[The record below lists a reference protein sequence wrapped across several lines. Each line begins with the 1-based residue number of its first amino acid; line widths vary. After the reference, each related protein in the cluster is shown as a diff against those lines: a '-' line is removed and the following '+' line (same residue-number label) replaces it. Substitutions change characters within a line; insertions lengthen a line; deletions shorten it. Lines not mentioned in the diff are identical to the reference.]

1 MRKAN
6 AILLSA
12 AMFALF
18 AGLWSCDN
26 STPAGGTVGRGQKPE
41 TPSARTPPGGPE
53 SESETSADSPGESSD
68 WPPIEQQ
75 EDSILSTGLLGQV
88 LGKAPPTLNVTDSLI
103 QPGQT
108 ARIVIKL
115 GRGFGRMTIE
125 SYSAVKVSITDAGG
139 NEVFSERTDQDGRMT
154 FERKF
159 RKAGNYFFRARVE
172 KKIDDKTVT
181 PLLFCVYVR
190 PKDSALVICDL
201 DRTLVQSGFERV
213 LAGLARPFDHAGD
226 VLWRLVKE
234 RQMTVI
240 YLTHRPDFFDA
251 SSRMWL
257 RKNEFPPGPLF
268 TSDLLGLIGGSGSF
282 KAGQIARLKQKFPN
296 LRLAIGDKYS
306 DVAAYVENKVPS
318 ILIPHIKWSKE
329 KRKYWQELLRNM
341 KGVRGDVPVCGNW
354 FEIEEAIF
362 KKAKFPPSRMIDK
375 INEMIRT
382 TIPDD

>member
-1 MRKAN
+1 MRGAN
-6 AILLSA
+6 LILLSVAVLALLA
-12 AMFALF
+12 ALS
-18 AGLWSCDN
+18 SCDG
-26 STPAGGTVGRGQKPE
+26 SGPANGGADNGENPRTLSAE
-41 TPSARTPPGGPE
+41 TSAGTE
-53 SESETSADSPGESSD
+53 SESKPRTEQESITGD

-75 EDSILSTGLLGQV
+75 EDSLLSTGIIGQV

-115 GRGFGRMTIE
+115 GRGFGRTTVK

-139 NEVFSERTDQDGRMT
+139 NEVFSERTDQSGQVT
-154 FERKF
+154 FEREF
-159 RKAGNYFFRARVE
+159 RKAGNYFFRAGVE

-181 PLLFCVYVR
+181 PVLFCVYVR
-190 PKDSALVICDL
+190 PKDSAVVICDL

-213 LAGLARPFDHAGD
+213 LAGLAKPFDHAGD
-226 VLWRLVKE
+226 VLWRLVDE
-234 RQMTVI
+234 RKMCVI

-257 RKNEFPPGPLF
+257 RKNKFPPGPLF
-268 TSDLLGLIGGSGSF
+268 TSDLKGLIGGSGSF
-282 KAGQIARLKQKFPN
+282 KTGEISRLKQKFPN

-306 DVAAYVENKVPS
+306 DIAAYVENKVPS
-318 ILIPHIKWSKE
+318 MLIPHIKWSKD

-341 KGVRGDVPVCGNW
+341 KGIRSDVPVCRNW

-375 INEMIRT
+375 IKEMVRT

>member
-1 MRKAN
+1 MRRAN
-6 AILLSA
+6 AILLSV
-12 AMFALF
+12 AMLALF

-26 STPAGGTVGRGQKPE
+26 STLAGGAAGQGQKPE
-41 TPSARTPPGGPE
+41 TPPTPPSPEDAE
-53 SESETSADSPGESSD
+53 SESKTSADSQGVLSD
-68 WPPIEQQ
+68 WPPVEQQ
-75 EDSILSTGLLGQV
+75 EDSVLSAGLLGQV
-88 LGKAPPTLNVTDSLI
+88 LGKAPPTLNVADALI

-115 GRGFGRMTIE
+115 GRGFGRATVK
-125 SYSAVKVSITDAGG
+125 SYPAVKVSITDAGG
-139 NEVFSERTDQDGRMT
+139 NEVFSERTDQGGRMT

-181 PLLFCVYVR
+181 PVLFCVYVR
-190 PKDSALVICDL
+190 PKESALVICDL

-240 YLTHRPDFFDA
+240 YLTQRPDFFDA

-257 RKNEFPPGPLF
+257 RRNEFPPGPLF
-268 TSDLLGLIGGSGSF
+268 TSDLKGLIGGSGSF

-306 DVAAYVENKVPS
+306 DIAAYAENKVPS
-318 ILIPHIKWSKE
+318 ILIPHIKWSKD
-329 KRKYWQELLRNM
+329 KRKYWQKLLRNM
-341 KGVRGDVPVCGNW
+341 KGIRGDVPVCRNW

-362 KKAKFPPSRMIDK
+362 KKTRFPPSRMIDK
-375 INEMIRT
+375 IKEMIRT